1 MRFWVDMH
9 FTQSTVVIL
18 GFPGGSDG
26 KESAC
31 NAGDSGLTPRSGR
44 SPGERNGYPF
54 LPGESHGQK
63 SLVSPSPL
71 SCKESDV
78 SERQSEFWP
87 AQYFFPHTETL
98 TKGQGPFQSRESRK
112 LSSRKNNL
120 YQAWKIPVF
129 PF

>member
-1 MRFWVDMH
+1 MH

-63 SLVSPSPL
+63 SLVSYSPWGLTELDMTEQLTCSKVLRILL
-71 SCKESDV
+71 SKW
-78 SERQSEFWP
+78 F
-87 AQYFFPHTETL
+87 AQHIWGMTT
-98 TKGQGPFQSRESRK
+98 SVRK
-112 LSSRKNNL
+112 TD
-120 YQAWKIPVF
+120 I
-129 PF
+129 